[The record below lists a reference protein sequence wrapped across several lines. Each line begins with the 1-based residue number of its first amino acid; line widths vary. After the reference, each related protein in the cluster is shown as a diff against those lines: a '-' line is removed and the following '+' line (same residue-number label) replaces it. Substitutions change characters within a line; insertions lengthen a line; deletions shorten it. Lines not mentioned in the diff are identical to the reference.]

1 MADAVVINKADGDN
15 IQKAKMAQI
24 EFNRALHLFP
34 RKDSGW
40 QPKVTTCSSL
50 TSDGITEVY
59 AIIIAFISQ
68 TTDSGYFIANREAQN
83 QYWMMETINEQLKNS
98 FYQHPE
104 IIKQLE
110 TQEQLIINKKKS
122 RTTLIKSLLPEK
134 NEGIN
139 DWELNT
145 PKGVR
150 DGAIIDICNAY
161 KTGFSNLKLGNI
173 KFFKMHYKSKTNPNK
188 YVSIPKSFLKNKNGI
203 IHLSSDFFKEHC
215 KIKMGKK
222 TLKKYKD
229 LKINNDSRIIKQKND
244 YFLIIPIQLSEN
256 PKTPLINYCGI
267 DPGVRTFMT
276 SFGNNEC
283 IEYHHDEEK
292 IKVLN
297 SKISILKNLR
307 RLKQRKR
314 ILKKQL
320 NKIETKKEN
329 LINELHWKVINDLL
343 NRNDVIFYGDI
354 KSHDVVKNNNINRT
368 LNRNINDLKFFKFK
382 ERLLFKASEKQK
394 RIILVNEAY
403 TSQTCCFCGA
413 MYKPG
418 CSKIYE
424 CKICNKRIDRD
435 INASKNILMK
445 GILSL

>member
-1 MADAVVINKADGDN
+1 MKLTKQQRIIIDEWINTSRYVYNKAIHLINKGHAINHYKLRDKLVTAN
-15 IQKAKMAQI
+15 TKKYNKEYKEFEIQLQELNNEKKSLNKELI
-24 EFNRALHLFP
+24 KNK
-34 RKDSGW
+34 KDIH
-40 QPKVTTCSSL
+40 K
-50 TSDGITEVY
+50 Y
-59 AIIIAFISQ
+59 
-68 TTDSGYFIANREAQN
+68 N
-83 QYWMMETINEQLKNS
+83 
-98 FYQHPE
+98 E

-110 TQEQLIINKKKS
+110 MQEQLIINKKKS
-122 RTTLIKSLLPEK
+122 RTVLIKLLLPEK
-134 NEGIN
+134 NKGIN

-145 PKGVR
+145 PKDVR

-173 KFFKMHYKSKTNPNK
+173 KFFKMHYKRKTNPDK
-188 YVSIPKSFLKNKNGI
+188 CVSIPKSFLKNKNGI
-203 IHLSSDFFKEHC
+203 IHLSSDFFKENC
-215 KIKMGKK
+215 KMKMGKK

-244 YFLIIPIQLSEN
+244 YWLIIPIQLPEN

-283 IEYHHDEEK
+283 IEYHHDEER
-292 IKVLN
+292 IKALN
-297 SKISILKNLR
+297 SKIVTLKNLR
-307 RLKQRKR
+307 GLKQRKR

-320 NKIETKKEN
+320 NKIENRKEN

-354 KSHDVVKNNNINRT
+354 KSHDIVKNNINRT

-382 ERLLFKASEKQK
+382 ERLLFKASEKHK
-394 RIILVNEAY
+394 RIVLVNEAY
-403 TSQTCCFCGA
+403 TSQTCCFCGS

-424 CKICNKRIDRD
+424 CKSCNKRIDRD